1 MANEVTGESP
11 ELYFVESPLSTKSKL
26 LRQPLDLALARQP
39 QDTRDSLRVHDLAA
53 HHHTHRALERDEVHL
68 DVLVFFG
75 SRFALRE
82 LLREEQVH
90 ALVEKSRRRPEAE
103 RMRPLLRRDA
113 GLFR

>member
-1 MANEVTGESP
+1 MPGNGILL
-11 ELYFVESPLSTKSKL
+11 ELWMGFWGSRCEGLGNRELHLT
-26 LRQPLDLALARQP
+26 LARQP